1 MVRFKSGLFQAK
13 SNDIEPYQNI
23 AAFFDFFSNPS
34 ALMILGLIRK
44 KGMTPLAISR
54 KLGTTSRSVLQKL
67 RKMKQQGIVD
77 SCLESS
83 SAMYRLTDPKIV
95 RAFDR
100 VLKIPAKMLTSAG
113 SSKKKTVR
121 TRTK

>member
-1 MVRFKSGLFQAK
+1 MVSFKSGLLQAK
-13 SNDIEPYQNI
+13 SNEIEPYQNI

-34 ALMILGLIRK
+34 ALMILELIRK

-54 KLGTTSRSVLQKL
+54 ELGTTSRSVLQKL
-67 RKMKQQGIVD
+67 REMKRQGIVD
-77 SCLESS
+77 SCSESS
-83 SAMYRLTDPKIV
+83 SAMYRLADPKIV

-100 VLKIPAKMLTSAG
+100 VLKIPAKKLTSAG